1 MTHPSAPN
9 GTNVP
14 QAAAAMLSAFA
25 DISAEH
31 LFITA
36 QASSSCAP
44 VVSYLEKAAAQ
55 TATATQN
62 DIIITNERHYAA
74 ILSALS
80 ALDRVSAG
88 LRDGLPGDLVSQ
100 DLRAVLFH
108 LAEITGGAITSDEV
122 LHSVFKSF
130 CIGK

>member
-25 DISAEH
+25 DISVEH

-44 VVSYLEKAAAQ
+44 V
-55 TATATQN
+55 
-62 DIIITNERHYAA
+62 
-74 ILSALS
+74 
-80 ALDRVSAG
+80 
-88 LRDGLPGDLVSQ
+88 
-100 DLRAVLFH
+100 
-108 LAEITGGAITSDEV
+108 
-122 LHSVFKSF
+122 
-130 CIGK
+130 